1 MAGTVLTITRNPNN
15 ITGMTSLEERPV
27 FFLKLNGSMTVNLVV
42 KGEGDGINPLAAHA
56 ADSIKWGSKL
66 MKGVNNDQVNTK
78 IMTAD
83 EVLGFKQAALNFI
96 PVNMARPRLNIATP
110 GPPYTWTK
118 MPFVPGVTT
127 AEFYN
132 ADNTPNA
139 KLAKA
144 DISKM
149 SDDQFWT
156 DLGAV
161 VAVDIFNGNCD
172 RFDVKTGFW
181 QNKGNIM
188 FLAGG
193 QTSVIGLDT
202 FDPNARDLHD
212 LTAPVDFANNINERL
227 RFQHL
232 LFLVDPGERRKFAV
246 NCLKSAGS
254 ELKRAFRNKGL
265 NHFSVPV
272 VGGAQ
277 PTLTVEVEKMGDIF
291 DAYVPAF
298 ELGLVNGAAALK
310 QRLQNKVRQYRPV
323 TPWQRVAP
331 NQAYRP
337 PQPVPVPGKVI
348 PQGILDRMT
357 FLRWQV

>member
-1 MAGTVLTITRNPNN
+1 MVGTVPTITSNPNN
-15 ITGMTSLEERPV
+15 VTGMTSLEERPV
-27 FFLKLNGSMTVNLVV
+27 FFLKLNGSISVNLVV

-83 EVLGFKQAALNFI
+83 EILGFKQAAQNFI
-96 PVNMARPRLNIATP
+96 PVNMLRPRLNIVIP

-118 MPFVPGVTT
+118 MPFVQGVTT

-132 ADNTPNA
+132 ADNTANA
-139 KLAKA
+139 ARARA

-172 RFDVKTGFW
+172 RFDIKTGFW

-212 LTAPVDFANNINERL
+212 LTARVDFRNDMNERIK
-227 RFQHL
+227 FQHL
-232 LFLVDPGERRKFAV
+232 LFLVDPGERHKFAV
-246 NCLKSAGS
+246 ACLKSTGS

-265 NHFSVPV
+265 SQFTVPI

-277 PTLTVEVEKMGDIF
+277 PTLTVVVDHMENLF

-298 ELGLVNGAAALK
+298 ELGLTNGAAALK
-310 QRLQNKVRQYRPV
+310 QRLQNKVQQYRPV
-323 TPWQRVAP
+323 TPWQRAAP
-331 NQAYRP
+331 NQPYRP
-337 PQPVPVPGKVI
+337 PQPVPIPGKVI
-348 PQGILDRMT
+348 PQGILDRMA